1 MAEALSTLA
10 MTASVL
16 FDFETIVGDAAD
28 AVRTMLAD
36 RLLRVSL
43 QGDDTLGTE
52 EELVA
57 RWCQPSAS
65 RQAARLRASGRI
77 VGAISREDGTLS
89 YFIARPEWRRG
100 YGAALVDQYLRQA
113 SWPRSPL
120 RARVARG
127 NLASRRILQ
136 RLGFVECGLEW
147 RARCLAPAVVYLES
161 K

>member
-1 MAEALSTLA
+1 
-10 MTASVL
+10 MTVSGL

-28 AVRTMLAD
+28 AVRAMLAD

-52 EELVA
+52 QELVA
-57 RWCQPSAS
+57 RWCLPSAS
-65 RQAARLRASGRI
+65 RHAARLRGSGRI

-89 YFIARPEWRRG
+89 YFIARPEWRQG
-100 YGAALVDQYLRQA
+100 YGTALVEQYLRQTF
-113 SWPRSPL
+113 WPAAPL
-120 RARVARG
+120 QARVARG

-136 RLGFVECGLEW
+136 RLGFAERGLEW
-147 RARCLAPAVVYLES
+147 RDRCLAPAVVYLES